1 MSCTGCG
8 ASSCRGC
15 KDITVTLP
23 TGVGIESITDNGDGT
38 WTITYTDSST
48 EIIDTPGT
56 VPNDAWVTLDYSDMT
71 SVAFTGTATYDQPT
85 HGLPTIDLEYKII
98 AEDTVIVKGQVVRT
112 VDITGLT
119 NSVNQN
125 FRFAAFGSSNWFA
138 GTKIFVPTTQRVPIS
153 IYTGTTTDNVMQK
166 GNVII
171 STSASQNLISIGET
185 NLQLP
190 NGTYTI
196 TIHFEVTCEIV

>member
-1 MSCTGCG
+1 MACTSCGG
-8 ASSCRGC
+8 SSCRGC
-15 KDITVTLP
+15 KDITVTLIDN
-23 TGVGIESITDNGDGT
+23 TVVESISVEGDT
-38 WTITYTDSST
+38 FTVTYTD
-48 EIIDTPGT
+48 GT
-56 VPNDAWVTLDYSDMT
+56 TDALVTTSDVPNDAWVSLAYADMT
-71 SVAFTGTATYDQPT
+71 AVNFTGTATYNQAA

-98 AEDTVIVKGQVVRT
+98 AEDTVIVKGQVVRQ

-125 FRFAAFGSSNWFA
+125 FRFAAFSGSNWFA
-138 GTKIFVPTTQRVPIS
+138 GTKIFVPTVQRVPIA
-153 IYTGTTTDNVMQK
+153 IYTSTTTDNVMQK
-166 GNVII
+166 GTIII